1 MIVGGGSTELTYATI
16 FTRSLHSSLLFIM
29 VCSYLFQDVKDDYV
43 FECEAGNQKTK
54 LTIFQSL
61 GDPLYYGKIQPC
73 KEDEEID
80 SQMSP
85 SQ

>member
-1 MIVGGGSTELTYATI
+1 MYL
-16 FTRSLHSSLLFIM
+16 LKKLFIHLG
-29 VCSYLFQDVKDDYV
+29 VFCLLQDVKDDYV
-43 FECEAGNQKTK
+43 FECEAGNQYQKTK
-54 LTIFQSL
+54 LTILQSL

-73 KEDEEID
+73 KEDEEND